1 MKYFLIVAFILL
13 SGCGSKSEKF
23 PVNLSCGLL
32 GDLPME
38 PGLGVSIDKDK
49 STLLNQKYIF
59 EKQEGNLRRYKDNL
73 DNSTLV
79 FDVISE
85 SITLFKYEDGAMV
98 KALMLS
104 KCIKK

>member
-1 MKYFLIVAFILL
+1 MKYFLIATLILL

-23 PVNLSCGLL
+23 PVNLSCGLM

-49 STLLNQKYIF
+49 ATFVNQTYIF
-59 EKQEGNLRRYKDNL
+59 QKQEGNLRQYKDDL
-73 DNSTLV
+73 ENSTLV

-85 SITLFKYEDGAMV
+85 AITLFKYEDGSMV

-104 KCIKK
+104 KCTKK